1 MKIALASDHFGY
13 PLKEQLK
20 QYLIDSGHEVED
32 VGTYSTESCHYPVF
46 SIRAANLVREGK
58 AKFAIIVCT
67 TGEGVAMTANKVKGI
82 RAGVAYNQTVARLM
96 REHNDANVMT
106 MGAKFTTFEQA
117 KKRVDIFL
125 KAEFQGG
132 RHAIRVK
139 MMEDLEN
146 GVKL

>member
-1 MKIALASDHFGY
+1 MYYWRRRCYDG
-13 PLKEQLK
+13 
-20 QYLIDSGHEVED
+20 
-32 VGTYSTESCHYPVF
+32 
-46 SIRAANLVREGK
+46 
-58 AKFAIIVCT
+58 
-67 TGEGVAMTANKVKGI
+67 NKVKGI

-125 KAEFQGG
+125 KAEFAMAGM
-132 RHAIRVK
+132 HRVK

-146 GVKL
+146 GVKLSHSNRDKNKSRFFIAKFIFSSP